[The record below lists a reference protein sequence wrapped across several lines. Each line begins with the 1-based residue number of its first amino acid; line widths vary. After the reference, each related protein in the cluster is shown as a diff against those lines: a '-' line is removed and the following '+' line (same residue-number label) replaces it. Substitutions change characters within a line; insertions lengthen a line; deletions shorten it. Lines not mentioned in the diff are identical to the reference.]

1 MEAKCA
7 AIWSSVDARCEESE
21 LIAQLKSLFWSSSD
35 VDLNF
40 CSPNSSVNSCIT
52 TSTMPSSFFFPD
64 MEDEGYCTVPLMVS
78 NGMDMCSDH
87 KQQFI
92 TPRNKVIA
100 GNKRKSS
107 MDEQQQKNPKN
118 KTSTARS
125 VSSTLSP
132 NFADDDI
139 SHVPLN
145 SSCSSGTS
153 SEEESIITSEKSVVL
168 KQNGNSKGRNKHSS
182 KDPQCLYA
190 KRRRERINQR
200 LRILQQLIPNGTKVD
215 ISTMLEEAV
224 PYVKFL
230 QLQIKLLSSD
240 DTWMYAPLAY
250 NGINMGV
257 SQSLA
262 LLLQTKNDS

>member
-7 AIWSSVDARCEESE
+7 AIWSSADARCEESE
-21 LIAQLKSLFWSSSD
+21 LIAHLKSLFWSSSD

-40 CSPNSSVNSCIT
+40 CSPNSSVNSCVT
-52 TSTMPSSFFFPD
+52 TSTMHSSFFFP
-64 MEDEGYCTVPLMVS
+64 EDEGYCTVPLMVS
-78 NGMDMCSDH
+78 NGMDMCCDH
-87 KQQFI
+87 QQQFI
-92 TPRNKVIA
+92 TPTNKAIA

-107 MDEQQQKNPKN
+107 MDEQHQKNPKN
-118 KTSTARS
+118 KTSAARS
-125 VSSTLSP
+125 VSSTLTP

-145 SSCSSGTS
+145 SSCSSGSS
-153 SEEESIITSEKSVVL
+153 SEEDSIITSEKPIVL
-168 KQNGNSKGRNKHSS
+168 KQNGNSRGHKHSS

-190 KRRRERINQR
+190 KKRRERINQR

-250 NGINMGV
+250 NGINLGI

-262 LLLQTKNDS
+262 ANQE